1 MIFLPPVNP
10 DQKDM
15 INTAYI
21 NPTLSRLATSGSGRL
36 LLLGRF
42 SLQAKLGNLNL
53 NIAKSILKKNINCT
67 IMYYFLG
74 SQI

>member
-21 NPTLSRLATSGSGRL
+21 NPTLSRLATSRSGRL

-42 SLQAKLGNLNL
+42 SLQAELGNLNL

-74 SQI
+74 SLI